1 MNDPL
6 VSKVEQLFKEGKITE
21 EEKEKLIESLLEDSK
36 KEFSSIVLNL
46 RTTDVEIVGKENI
59 EKVAIEGSPLRS
71 TIKENKLIL
80 EDSLLKSGGKSV
92 IYVPYNK
99 NLFIRG
105 VSSDIKIENMAA
117 HIEIQTVSSNIVL
130 KNVSYGCV
138 ISGISSDVILESFSG
153 TVSLNTKTGNIRILK
168 SKISAFLKTYSGDLD
183 VTDSIL
189 KDSRVSTFNGDIRF
203 ERCGFEGKNAA
214 STHFG
219 DVLLRAIDKDNL
231 TINAKT
237 SLGEVKGDYNV
248 RSNSQNML
256 EVETKFG
263 DVRLEDKNEA

>member
-1 MNDPL
+1 MDDPL

-21 EEKEKLIESLLEDSK
+21 EEKEKLIESLLENSK
-36 KEFSSIVLNL
+36 KEFSSVVLNL
-46 RTTDVEIVGKENI
+46 RTTDVEIVGEDNI
-59 EKVAIEGSPLRS
+59 ENVTIEGSPLKN

-80 EDSLLKSGGKSV
+80 EDLLLESGGKSI

-99 NLFIRG
+99 NLFIKG
-105 VSSDIKIENMAA
+105 VAAGIKIENMAA
-117 HIEIQTVSSNIVL
+117 HIEIQTVSSNIVF

-138 ISGISSDVILESFSG
+138 ISAISSDVVMEAFSG

-168 SKISAFLKTYSGDLD
+168 SRISAFLKTYSGDID
-183 VTDSIL
+183 IMDSIL
-189 KDSRVSTFNGDIRF
+189 KDTRVSTFNGDIRF

-219 DVLLRAIDKDNL
+219 DVLLKEINKDNL
-231 TINAKT
+231 TIKGKS
-237 SLGEVKGDYNV
+237 SLGKVKGNYSV
-248 RSNSQNML
+248 RFNSQNTL

-263 DVRLEDKNEA
+263 DVRLEDINEA

>member
-1 MNDPL
+1 
-6 VSKVEQLFKEGKITE
+6 
-21 EEKEKLIESLLEDSK
+21 
-36 KEFSSIVLNL
+36 
-46 RTTDVEIVGKENI
+46 
-59 EKVAIEGSPLRS
+59 
-71 TIKENKLIL
+71 
-80 EDSLLKSGGKSV
+80 
-92 IYVPYNK
+92 
-99 NLFIRG
+99 
-105 VSSDIKIENMAA
+105 
-117 HIEIQTVSSNIVL
+117 
-130 KNVSYGCV
+130 
-138 ISGISSDVILESFSG
+138 
-153 TVSLNTKTGNIRILK
+153 VSLNTKTGNIRILK

>member
-1 MNDPL
+1 M
-6 VSKVEQLFKEGKITE
+6 
-21 EEKEKLIESLLEDSK
+21 
-36 KEFSSIVLNL
+36 LNL

-59 EKVAIEGSPLRS
+59 EKVGIEGSPLRS

-117 HIEIQTVSSNIVL
+117 HIEIQTVNSNIPIL

-168 SKISAFLKTYSGDLD
+168 SKFQL
-183 VTDSIL
+183 
-189 KDSRVSTFNGDIRF
+189 F
-203 ERCGFEGKNAA
+203 ENIFW
-214 STHFG
+214 
-219 DVLLRAIDKDNL
+219 
-231 TINAKT
+231 
-237 SLGEVKGDYNV
+237 
-248 RSNSQNML
+248 RS
-256 EVETKFG
+256 
-263 DVRLEDKNEA
+263 